1 MGAALLTLSD
11 GYRLEAQ
18 AQDPVSSEVERPW
31 EFVASLGGPLGG
43 PGDAIEEAMRAS
55 GWDDTSLGDVEH
67 PFSSGS
73 EISWAL
79 SLRRSLG
86 PHLEVELMANR
97 STTGTTLGYDG
108 TDVFLGHHL
117 FLSHSATTLAP
128 IVSYRVGSLHVGAG
142 PAANQVHLE
151 RTDLG
156 GGGSREEWKLGALA
170 DIGITFPRRSRLFF
184 EGRGQ
189 YRWIPGTE
197 VGPFTSGN
205 GLPEDVP
212 STMPAVDI
220 DMSHAFVTVGLGA
233 RF

>member
-1 MGAALLTLSD
+1 MGAAVFALSA
-11 GYRLEAQ
+11 GYRLEAR
-18 AQDPVSSEVERPW
+18 AQEPVSSEVERPW

-43 PGDAIEEAMRAS
+43 PGDAIEEVMRAS
-55 GWDDTSLGDVEH
+55 GWDDTGLGDVEH

-86 PHLEVELMANR
+86 PHLGVELMANR
-97 STTGTTLGYDG
+97 STTGTTLGYDA
-108 TDVFLGHHL
+108 TNVFLGHFL
-117 FLSHSATTLAP
+117 FLGHSVTTLAP
-128 IVSYRVGSLHVGAG
+128 IVSYRVGSWHVGAG
-142 PAANQVHLE
+142 LAANRVRVE

-170 DIGITFPRRSRLFF
+170 DMGITFPRRSRLFF
-184 EGRGQ
+184 EGRSQ
-189 YRWIPGTE
+189 YRWIPGAE
-197 VGPFTSGN
+197 VGPFTSDN
-205 GLPEDVP
+205 GLPDDIP

-220 DMSHAFVTVGLGA
+220 DMSHAFVSVGLGA